1 MAFMRSVGATVGKG
15 VAYVVEGSQLGASEF
30 TQGYQ
35 AGYAEKAEQLRQARL
50 ASMARMQAPAVQAP
64 PVVPAKPVRVA
75 KVRG

>member
-1 MAFMRSVGATVGKG
+1 MAFMQSVGSAVGKG

-30 TQGYQ
+30 TQGYKQ
-35 AGYAEKAEQLRQARL
+35 GYAEKAEQLRQARL
-50 ASMARMQAPAVQAP
+50 ASMARMQAPAVPAP

>member
-1 MAFMRSVGATVGKG
+1 MAFMQAVGSTVGKG

-30 TQGYQ
+30 AQGYKR
-35 AGYAEKAEQLRQARL
+35 GYAEKAEQLRQARL
-50 ASMARMQAPAVQAP
+50 ASMARMQAPAVPAP